1 MYVQAYVNQPIS
13 PAERLFEEST
23 RVPYF
28 SAQLALL
35 TARPPEQNPRL
46 AQGCVTFWA
55 EHDRGPPIR
64 VADIMQYLFLDVL
77 IYVCFVLFVLLAET
91 NTPLVVVM
99 IIMSI

>member
-1 MYVQAYVNQPIS
+1 MLNQPIS

-55 EHDRGPPIR
+55 EHDRGPD
-64 VADIMQYLFLDVL
+64 VEADLVHLWPVT
-77 IYVCFVLFVLLAET
+77 CSNKSGNASGSNGSLARLARLEIKFSK
-91 NTPLVVVM
+91 LKEV
-99 IIMSI
+99 SIL

>member
-55 EHDRGPPIR
+55 EHDRGPERRLREEQKKNPMLMTAKFRRTTRIR
-64 VADIMQYLFLDVL
+64 LH
-77 IYVCFVLFVLLAET
+77 
-91 NTPLVVVM
+91 
-99 IIMSI
+99 